1 MQNNGMLDDDPYRA
15 PRAGHQGGGHIVYE
29 DVRVF
34 SLTQRLNR
42 LRFACYSLTAWLVL
56 SLLSLLLVI
65 LLPAM
70 LSGTALNV
78 AMAVLFVPLAIA
90 AIVYFFGL
98 VVRRL
103 HDVGKSG
110 WWVLLFFSPFA
121 AIPLVIMMPTAGM
134 LLLVVQLV
142 SPLFS
147 LYLMVAVGES
157 MNRFGTPNPPNSFL
171 VSFFGGICWVV
182 TVLILLLQVAI
193 VTAQYVAPEK
203 VEKYLGQPQSDIKQF
218 ERLFEELKRK

>member
-1 MQNNGMLDDDPYRA
+1 MNNTMMDDDPYRA
-15 PRAGHQGGGHIVYE
+15 PRAGHLGGGHIVYE

-42 LRFACYSLTAWLVL
+42 LRFACYTMTAWVLLTLVF
-56 SLLSLLLVI
+56 LLLAI
-65 LLPAM
+65 LLPAV
-70 LSGTALNV
+70 LTGTALKIVMALLFIGLGV
-78 AMAVLFVPLAIA
+78 AA
-90 AIVYFFGL
+90 AVYFIGL

-110 WWVLLFFSPFA
+110 WWVLVFFTPFA
-121 AIPLVIMMPTAGM
+121 AIPLMFVMPTAGL
-134 LLLVVQLV
+134 LLLVIQLV

-147 LYLMVAVGES
+147 LYLMAAAGES

-171 VSFFGGICWVV
+171 VSFFGGICWTI
-182 TVLILLLQVAI
+182 TVLVLLLQIAI
-193 VTAQYVAPEK
+193 ATAQYVAPGQ
-203 VEKYLGQPQSDIKQF
+203 VEKYLGHSRSDIKQF

>member
-1 MQNNGMLDDDPYRA
+1 MNNTMMDDDPYRA

-29 DVRVF
+29 DVQVF

-42 LRFACYSLTAWLVL
+42 LRFACYSLTAWVLLALLSVLLVVLLSAVLTGKAL
-56 SLLSLLLVI
+56 SLAMSVVFILVGI
-65 LLPAM
+65 F
-70 LSGTALNV
+70 AL
-78 AMAVLFVPLAIA
+78 
-90 AIVYFFGL
+90 VYFIGL

-110 WWVLLFFSPFA
+110 WWFLVFFTPLA
-121 AIPLVIMMPTAGM
+121 AIPLMIVMPTAGL

-147 LYLMVAVGES
+147 LYLMVAAGES

-171 VSFFGGICWVV
+171 VSFFGGICWAVS
-182 TVLILLLQVAI
+182 VLVLLLQIAI

-203 VEKYLGQPQSDIKQF
+203 VEKYLGHSQSDIKQF
-218 ERLFEELKRK
+218 EQLFEQFKRK

>member
-1 MQNNGMLDDDPYRA
+1 MSNAMMDDDPYRA

-29 DVRVF
+29 DVKVF

-42 LRFACYSLTAWLVL
+42 LRFACYSLTAWILL
-56 SLLSLLLVI
+56 ALLSALLVI
-65 LLPAM
+65 LLSAV
-70 LSGTALNV
+70 LTGTALSF
-78 AMAVLFVPLAIA
+78 AMSVVFILVGIFAL
-90 AIVYFFGL
+90 VYFIGL

-110 WWVLLFFSPFA
+110 WWFLVFFTPLA
-121 AIPLVIMMPTAGM
+121 AIPLMIAMPTAGL
-134 LLLVVQLV
+134 LLLVIQLV

-147 LYLMVAVGES
+147 LYLMVAAGES

-171 VSFFGGICWVV
+171 VSFFGGICW
-182 TVLILLLQVAI
+182 TVSVLVLLLQIAI

-203 VEKYLGQPQSDIKQF
+203 VEKYLGHSQSDIKQF
-218 ERLFEELKRK
+218 ERMLEELKRK

>member
-1 MQNNGMLDDDPYRA
+1 MNNTMMDDDPYRA

-29 DVRVF
+29 DVQVF

-42 LRFACYSLTAWLVL
+42 LRFACYSLTAWVL
-56 SLLSLLLVI
+56 LALLSVLLVV
-65 LLPAM
+65 LL
-70 LSGTALNV
+70 S
-78 AMAVLFVPLAIA
+78 AVLTGKALTFAMSVVFILVGIFAL
-90 AIVYFFGL
+90 VYFIGL

-110 WWVLLFFSPFA
+110 WWFLVFFTPLA
-121 AIPLVIMMPTAGM
+121 AIPLMIVMPTAGL

-147 LYLMVAVGES
+147 LYLMVAAGES

-171 VSFFGGICWVV
+171 VSFFGGICWAVS
-182 TVLILLLQVAI
+182 VLMLLLQIAI

-203 VEKYLGQPQSDIKQF
+203 VEKYLGHSQSDIKQF
-218 ERLFEELKRK
+218 EQLFEQFKRK